1 LAGEAAADEVD
12 RREVSRTDLAD
23 ILEAPGCGEVPG
35 EDRPAVGVELDLP
48 GDLHPGAFETEVEAA
63 DTREERPDIHS
74 PPLAGLGPALK
85 RGR

>member
-1 LAGEAAADEVD
+1 MAGEATADEVD
-12 RREVSRTDLAD
+12 RREVSGADLAD
-23 ILEAPGCGEVPG
+23 ILEAPGRGEVPG
-35 EDRPAVGVELDLP
+35 ENRSAVGVELDLP
-48 GDLHPGAFETEVEAA
+48 VDLHPGAFEAEVKAA